1 VPSTTRRQVLRQ
13 VLRHALRHVLRLTG
27 TAAMAPL
34 ASRATWAQGSG
45 DIWPTKPIRLIVPLV
60 KAAGIKVN

>member
-13 VLRHALRHVLRLTG
+13 VLRHALRLTG
-27 TAAMAPL
+27 TAAV
-34 ASRATWAQGSG
+34 ASLPSGATWARGSG

-60 KAAGIKVN
+60 NAAGIKVN